1 MKRRL
6 LKIAGHDGGVAAI
19 EFALV
24 MPILSFMVVGL
35 LSFGSALNNFVDLTE
50 GVRVAAR
57 VLAQSSAYPSQGYSN
72 AISFLQNATANL
84 NQSNL
89 NWNVYV
95 NGSSTACNSTT
106 SSSTAADNTACNS
119 ALSGADG
126 EAVTVTATYS
136 LCVVVMSHNFLPGCQ
151 LSTTTTQ
158 MVE

>member
-1 MKRRL
+1 ML
-6 LKIAGHDGGVAAI
+6 NIIGHDTGIAAV

-24 MPILSFMVVGL
+24 LPILSFMLIGL
-35 LSFGSALNNFVDLTE
+35 VSFGSALNNFVDLTE

-89 NWNVYV
+89 NWYVYV
-95 NGSSTACNSTT
+95 NSSSTACNSTT
-106 SSSTAADNTACNS
+106 NSSTAADNTACNNALNS
-119 ALSGADG
+119 AAGD
-126 EAVTVTATYS
+126 AVTVTATYS
-136 LCVVVMSHNFLPGCQ
+136 LCVSVMGHNFLPGCQ
-151 LSTTTTQ
+151 LTTTTTQ